1 MIQLPD
7 KITDE
12 RYTSIQIAIM
22 RKGGTN
28 ASLQKDTEN
37 WSRRKQWC
45 FWKYGLYSEE
55 YEKSVACG
63 SFGERFF

>member
-22 RKGGTN
+22 RKGARE
-28 ASLQKDTEN
+28 ASIQKDTEN
-37 WSRRKQWC
+37 CSRRKQRC

-55 YEKSVACG
+55 YDKSVVCG
-63 SFGERFF
+63 SFWERFF